1 MTALE
6 VVSPGPLTLVE
17 DLGRP
22 GWAGLGVGRSGAFD
36 RGALRLAN
44 RLVGNREDAPA
55 LEALAGGLTL
65 GSVGAAV
72 VAVTGAD
79 GPVALT
85 RRGRTTYVSRRSPL
99 HLEPGDV
106 LQLEAPS
113 EGLRSYVA
121 LRGGV
126 RAPSAL
132 GSSSRDV
139 LAAIGPEPLRAG
151 DVVASGTRAVDHP
164 HIDHAPHRSVL
175 GPIHVL
181 MGPRQEWFTDDAVRL
196 LVTSRWTVTPRS
208 NRVGVRLGGPPL
220 ARRHPGAELPSEPVV
235 PGAIQVPAD
244 GQPVVLGP
252 DAPTTG
258 GYPVIAVVLDADLDR
273 LAHVVPGQILD
284 IRETN
289 TDVLEM
295 NRV

>member
-1 MTALE
+1 MTTLQ
-6 VVSPGPLTLVE
+6 VLSPGPLTLVE

-22 GWAGLGVGRSGAFD
+22 GWASLGVGRSGAFD
-36 RGALRLAN
+36 REALRLAN

-55 LEALAGGLTL
+55 LEALGGGLTF
-65 GSVGAAV
+65 GAAEAAV
-72 VAVTGAD
+72 VALTGAD
-79 GPVALT
+79 GPVTLT
-85 RRGRTTYVSRRSPL
+85 RHGRTTYVSRRSPL

-106 LQLEAPS
+106 LRLEHPS
-113 EGLRSYVA
+113 EGLRTYVA

-126 RAPSAL
+126 RAPASL
-132 GSSSRDV
+132 GSASRDV
-139 LAAIGPEPLRAG
+139 LAAIGPEPLQTG
-151 DVVASGTRAVDHP
+151 DVVASGGRALGHP

-175 GPIHVL
+175 GPVRVML
-181 MGPRQEWFTDDAVRL
+181 GPRQDWFTDDAVRL
-196 LVTSRWTVTPRS
+196 LLTARWTVTPRS
-208 NRVGVRLGGPPL
+208 NRVGVRLDGPPL

-235 PGAIQVPAD
+235 PGAIQVPPD
-244 GQPVVLGP
+244 GRPVVLGP

-258 GYPVIAVVLDADLDR
+258 GYPVVAVVLDADLDR

-295 NRV
+295 NGV